1 MLVQVL
7 VYSAAA
13 EGMKLP
19 FGLGFRLQGSNM
31 ILVDSTTCLLE
42 FTRNK
47 KLLINTFLS
56 LD

>member
-1 MLVQVL
+1 MHIQVL
-7 VYSAAA
+7 AYSAAV
-13 EGMKLP
+13 GRMKHP
-19 FGLGFRLQGSNM
+19 FGLGFRLQASYV
-31 ILVDSTTCLLE
+31 ILFESTMCPLE